1 MAIKQLVSFSRT
13 LAHLRLNEG
22 EDDDAVKDLID
33 AASGI
38 IVDYLK
44 LKAVP
49 DDWAL
54 EDGETPSTVPGP
66 VRSAVLLV
74 LGTLYADREG
84 ATDPL
89 TPAVESLLMRMR
101 DPAVA

>member
-1 MAIKQLVSFSRT
+1 MAIEQLVSFDRALS
-13 LAHLRLNEG
+13 HLRVAAG
-22 EDDDAVKDLID
+22 EDDAAIKDLVD

-38 IVDYLK
+38 IIDYLK

-54 EDGETPSTVPGP
+54 ENGETPSTVPGP

-84 ATDPL
+84 TTDPL
-89 TPAVESLLMRMR
+89 TPAVESLLMRLR